1 MQTVFLFN
9 IRFLKKNSVVYGFE
23 YKEEVFCS
31 RPEEK
36 NKLPAKKKIFSGEIE
51 VCLDRF
57 SNFVPSGFLPLLLKF
72 ATKTGY
78 FSPFEKHLSFP
89 MKSVCYT
96 PFQKLQVLI
105 SSILVNCSC
114 TRDIN
119 HKLKPYPEVAR
130 LLGIQNIPDQST
142 INRFLNRFDVNDVVD
157 LETIFDVLL
166 QELFLPEKKKRTL
179 IVDATGLV
187 VFGDTFQ
194 FARKGYFANK
204 RGNKGYQVSLGITAE
219 KYPKITSFFLDP
231 GNIYLDM
238 RLWDTIYQTAYILGG
253 LQYIGLVIADAI
265 YGIGKH
271 ITTLID
277 MEIPFLIKG
286 KNCKTAFHLAD
297 NLTHDNYY
305 YINSTTEVAEYGSIP
320 IRSCPHNVRTV
331 IIKKIDAKGKTI
343 FNRLLTSISKNEADC
358 VELFSLYN
366 QRQLI
371 ESEIKGN
378 KNGLSVTSLRT
389 SKFWGI
395 YAFLYCAFSTF
406 NLFSLFKEKVLVD
419 TGLEN
424 LGLTEI
430 TDKLM
435 DIPGKIQQQKEITK
449 LFLPLYH
456 NYSKAFV
463 QSDSSHAW
471 DTS

>member
-157 LETIFDVLL
+157 L
-166 QELFLPEKKKRTL
+166 
-179 IVDATGLV
+179 
-187 VFGDTFQ
+187 
-194 FARKGYFANK
+194 
-204 RGNKGYQVSLGITAE
+204 
-219 KYPKITSFFLDP
+219 
-231 GNIYLDM
+231 
-238 RLWDTIYQTAYILGG
+238 
-253 LQYIGLVIADAI
+253 
-265 YGIGKH
+265 
-271 ITTLID
+271 
-277 MEIPFLIKG
+277 
-286 KNCKTAFHLAD
+286 
-297 NLTHDNYY
+297 
-305 YINSTTEVAEYGSIP
+305 
-320 IRSCPHNVRTV
+320 
-331 IIKKIDAKGKTI
+331 
-343 FNRLLTSISKNEADC
+343 
-358 VELFSLYN
+358 
-366 QRQLI
+366 
-371 ESEIKGN
+371 
-378 KNGLSVTSLRT
+378 
-389 SKFWGI
+389 
-395 YAFLYCAFSTF
+395 
-406 NLFSLFKEKVLVD
+406 
-419 TGLEN
+419 
-424 LGLTEI
+424 
-430 TDKLM
+430 
-435 DIPGKIQQQKEITK
+435 
-449 LFLPLYH
+449 
-456 NYSKAFV
+456 
-463 QSDSSHAW
+463 
-471 DTS
+471 